1 MRRRLVL
8 PCAVVTLLALA
19 PVSAANAP
27 ASWAQPQIQ
36 AVVSAGLMGTDV
48 ASFHPNDPLTKIALE
63 QLVAGLTHTVP
74 ELVAAPTASVTMTGL
89 DARLV
94 NSLVLTDTAKLFQQ
108 AATAAGLKPPS
119 RFGTEAVARLLGL
132 RMNHPASH

>member
-19 PVSAANAP
+19 PVSAAKAP

-63 QLVAGLTHTVP
+63 QLVAGLTHTAP
-74 ELVAAPTASVTMTGL
+74 ELVAAPTKAVTIAGL

-94 NSLVLTDTAKLFQQ
+94 NAFSLAETAKQLQQ
-108 AATAAGLKPPS
+108 SATVAGLKPPS
-119 RFGTEAVARLLGL
+119 RCG
-132 RMNHPASH
+132 